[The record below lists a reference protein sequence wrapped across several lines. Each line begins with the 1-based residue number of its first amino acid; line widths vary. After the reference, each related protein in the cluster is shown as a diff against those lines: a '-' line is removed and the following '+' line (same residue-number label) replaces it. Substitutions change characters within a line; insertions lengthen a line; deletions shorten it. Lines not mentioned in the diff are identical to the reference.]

1 MAIFTEYVLTD
12 TLEPGKKYLVANGN
26 NGGISLLS
34 NVSGGSRIL
43 TGVQTVANNNKVL
56 VSSSMASSCAFDCI
70 LYTSGNDITT
80 TLVSNGSYLYSDGS
94 TGLRFQSTDSL
105 NRYWHYIGTKFW
117 MFQSSTDNG
126 YTDTTDTYKYY
137 LEWDSSGNYT
147 DNHVGTTS
155 IENSTLPAIYLFE
168 ETSNTVEILNVKLKE
183 GSDELQPVP
192 YMPIGAI
199 YMSTVSTSPATY
211 FGGTWTQITD
221 RFLRTATSSGGT
233 GGEATH
239 VLTEAELPSHNHT
252 FRGRT
257 GSGTSTATKVVE
269 LYSAAGSTTTA
280 YTDYTGGTTGHE
292 NMPPY
297 LVVYIWRRTA

>member
-1 MAIFTEYVLTD
+1 MALKNI
-12 TLEPGKKYLVANGN
+12 
-26 NGGISLLS
+26 
-34 NVSGGSRIL
+34 
-43 TGVQTVANNNKVL
+43 
-56 VSSSMASSCAFDCI
+56 
-70 LYTSGNDITT
+70 
-80 TLVSNGSYLYSDGS
+80 
-94 TGLRFQSTDSL
+94 
-105 NRYWHYIGTKFW
+105 
-117 MFQSSTDNG
+117 
-126 YTDTTDTYKYY
+126 
-137 LEWDSSGNYT
+137 
-147 DNHVGTTS
+147 
-155 IENSTLPAIYLFE
+155 
-168 ETSNTVEILNVKLKE
+168 KLKE
-183 GSDELQPVP
+183 GTDELQPVP

-257 GSGTSTATKVVE
+257 GSGTSTSTKVVE
-269 LYSAAGSTTTA
+269 LYSAAGNTTTA
-280 YTDYTGGTTGHE
+280 YTDYTGGTSGHE

>member
-1 MAIFTEYVLTD
+1 MAI
-12 TLEPGKKYLVANGN
+12 KN
-26 NGGISLLS
+26 I
-34 NVSGGSRIL
+34 
-43 TGVQTVANNNKVL
+43 
-56 VSSSMASSCAFDCI
+56 
-70 LYTSGNDITT
+70 
-80 TLVSNGSYLYSDGS
+80 
-94 TGLRFQSTDSL
+94 
-105 NRYWHYIGTKFW
+105 
-117 MFQSSTDNG
+117 
-126 YTDTTDTYKYY
+126 
-137 LEWDSSGNYT
+137 
-147 DNHVGTTS
+147 
-155 IENSTLPAIYLFE
+155 
-168 ETSNTVEILNVKLKE
+168 KLWE

-239 VLTEAELPSHNHT
+239 VLTQAESPQHQHT

-280 YTDYTGGTTGHE
+280 YTDSTGGGGAHN